1 MNKICFSY
9 SLFLERIQKILKNVM
24 KSPSFSAITDTLVN
38 WSRLGNG
45 LTAYNSITFSLK
57 LIKIIASDS
66 SFK

>member
-1 MNKICFSY
+1 
-9 SLFLERIQKILKNVM
+9 M

-38 WSRLGNG
+38 WARLGNG